1 MKNSFGLPWHGS
13 AFSSFFFSVV
23 VEDVYP
29 RAGKLSDM
37 PIACFL
43 ALGKKESNPA
53 PAEKLVEVVGA
64 LYVYDVP
71 KGGLPKAAKPEKPP
85 KPAC

>member
-13 AFSSFFFSVV
+13 ASSSFFFSVA

-37 PIACFL
+37 PRACFL
-43 ALGKKESNPA
+43 ALGKKEADPA
-53 PAEKLVEVVGA
+53 PA
-64 LYVYDVP
+64 
-71 KGGLPKAAKPEKPP
+71 
-85 KPAC
+85 